1 MSPYPHAAFIHSVLS
16 WEKAGFHWD
25 SKPELDQTI
34 VIHELAISL
43 SFYKL
48 LTSD

>member
-1 MSPYPHAAFIHSVLS
+1 MSPYPDAAFIHSVLS

-34 VIHELAISL
+34 VIHKLAITLWFCSI
-43 SFYKL
+43 